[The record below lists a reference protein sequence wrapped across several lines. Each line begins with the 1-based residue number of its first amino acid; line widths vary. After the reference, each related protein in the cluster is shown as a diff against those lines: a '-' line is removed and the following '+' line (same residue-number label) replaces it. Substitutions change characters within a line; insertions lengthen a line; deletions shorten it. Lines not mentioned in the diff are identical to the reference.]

1 MESTNKIA
9 ILGANGKAGKILVNE
24 ALEKGYQVKILTRN
38 STNTEKI
45 NENIETII
53 GDARNFSTIQD
64 LLQGCS
70 AVINAVGQPKNESY
84 IFSTVTKHILEAM
97 KESKI
102 KRYILISGGSLNVT
116 GDQKGIV
123 NKIGATL
130 FKLFLPKMMQD
141 KYKELQIIQNS
152 EVDWTIVRL
161 PFVIEGNGIGSIK
174 ESLVDM
180 PGIKIQNGDIAPF
193 FIKQI
198 NSDRYVGKCPFISN

>member
-9 ILGANGKAGKILVNE
+9 ILGANGKAGKFLVKE
-24 ALEKGYQVKILTRN
+24 ALDKGYQVKILTRN
-38 STNTEKI
+38 SNNIKI
-45 NENIETII
+45 TNENIEII
-53 GDARNFSTIQD
+53 NGDARDFASISK
-64 LLQGCS
+64 LLKGCG

-97 KESKI
+97 KEFEI
-102 KRYILISGGSLNVT
+102 KRYIVISGGSLNVT

-130 FKLFLPKMMQD
+130 FKVFLSKMMQD
-141 KYKELQIIQNS
+141 KYKELQIIQS
-152 EVDWTIVRL
+152 SKVDWTIVRL
-161 PFVIEGNGIGSIK
+161 PFVIEGNGIGRIN

-180 PGIKIQNGDIAPF
+180 PGIKIQNSDIAPF
-193 FIKQI
+193 VIKQI

>member
-102 KRYILISGGSLNVT
+102 KRYIVISGGSLNVT

-193 FIKQI
+193 VIKQI
-198 NSDRYVGKCPFISN
+198 NSDRYVWKCPFISN

>member
-9 ILGANGKAGKILVNE
+9 ILGANGKAGKFLVNE
-24 ALEKGYQVKILTRN
+24 ALEKGYKVKILTRN
-38 STNTEKI
+38 SNYTGITNKNLEV
-45 NENIETII
+45 II
-53 GDARNFSTIQD
+53 GDARNYSSIRK
-64 LLQGCS
+64 LLKGCR

-97 KESKI
+97 KEFEI

-116 GDQKGIV
+116 EDQKGII

-141 KYKELQIIQNS
+141 KYEELQIIQSS

-161 PFVIEGNGIGSIK
+161 PFVLEGDGIGNIK

-193 FIKQI
+193 VIKQI
-198 NSDRYVGKCPFISN
+198 NSERYVGKCPFISN